1 MASLASL
8 FENPAKSGTS
18 VSSFPDITIQPPGAG
33 TRSPGAEVFRSKSNG
48 KRSAMERLGLT
59 LRIKGPSDLTRA
71 LRSPSPST
79 TEPPEFDFPK
89 ISESIH
95 DMADAKKREVYSRA
109 FHASMVWEEEKRV
122 EDIRKQLQAQDAEI
136 AALERELA
144 QLESDMHKR
153 VLETEKC
160 RRQTEG
166 MKAELEKARLEAAE
180 ALGQT
185 LHFKRLLTDPIE
197 KAFDSAVPSA

>member
-95 DMADAKKREVYSRA
+95 DMADAKKREV
-109 FHASMVWEEEKRV
+109 WEEEKRV